1 VGKLSLAASAPL
13 TGALPVRNG
22 GMSLTLVDPGPLWS
36 VAPFA
41 GQGAAVSSALKAAIG
56 LTLPEPGRRVTEGAV
71 ALQWFGRDLWLL
83 SGAEPPKLPAA
94 LTDQSDSWVTL
105 DLTGPRG
112 AEVMARLVPV
122 DLREAAFPEGAAVR
136 TDLHTMMVAVAR
148 TGPETLRIMGFRSM
162 AGTLVH
168 ALGEA
173 METVAGL

>member
-1 VGKLSLAASAPL
+1 
-13 TGALPVRNG
+13 
-22 GMSLTLVDPGPLWS
+22 
-36 VAPFA
+36 
-41 GQGAAVSSALKAAIG
+41 
-56 LTLPEPGRRVTEGAV
+56 
-71 ALQWFGRDLWLL
+71 
-83 SGAEPPKLPAA
+83 
-94 LTDQSDSWVTL
+94 
-105 DLTGPRG
+105 
-112 AEVMARLVPV
+112 MARLVPV